1 MFALLLLLICLA
13 TFLQNKPVQFSY
25 GESTCT
31 NQLTFL
37 PGLNKLTNNDSSFAI
52 NNSDFIKIGNVRLFS
67 LKTCFLAKK
76 APSAGSV
83 SLSVSLF
90 GSFLAQ
96 KTYKLNVPQPP
107 TVQSSVLSQPIST
120 VEPLKMT
127 LSNKDAVFDYQ
138 LDTEDKTTACPANN
152 SAIYCNIAS
161 LQLLHGQKYDVKLVR
176 TFEKQKNATLID
188 KTISTVNPTT
198 IINSSISQ
206 GQIVYDKPNTFT
218 FDFDKDI
225 VKGDVKLE
233 KVDGDK
239 HTVVASQMTIDG
251 KQIKLTIQ
259 EDLGRG
265 STYEFTIDKV
275 ESKDSSTLLTPYV
288 LSFSASSGPSVSAVS
303 VDSFGIPQTKTL
315 VLTFDQTLSDD
326 QDITKFVSTSGV
338 STTISKTDNQVF
350 ISYAN
355 SPICTDIG
363 INVGPGLQ
371 SNYGVTQD
379 SSWSFTT
386 RTICHTVSTIGYS
399 VEGRPILAYTFGSGS
414 QTILYTGAIHG
425 NELSAKYLM
434 DAWIYELEL
443 NARSIPSDRKIVV
456 VPAINPDGV
465 AADRRSNSDNV
476 DLNRNFPTD
485 DWQTDIYS
493 VTNQLIPG
501 GGASP
506 LSEPETQALA
516 AFTIS
521 LQPRLT
527 MSFHSSASYAIGNQ
541 NGDSAALADTYG
553 QLTGYR
559 NMTGVGGAF
568 SYPIT
573 GTYDDWMR
581 ERCGLTSV
589 LVELSSSVNSEF
601 SRNKTALWTMAR
613 S

>member
-1 MFALLLLLICLA
+1 M
-13 TFLQNKPVQFSY
+13 QFSY
-25 GESTCT
+25 GENTCT
-31 NQLTFL
+31 YQLTFL
-37 PGLNKLTNNDSSFAI
+37 PGLNKLTNN
-52 NNSDFIKIGNVRLFS
+52 SDFTVSNSNYLRIGSIRLFS

-76 APSAGSV
+76 APLAGSAE
-83 SLSVSLF
+83 LSVSLF
-90 GSFLAQ
+90 GSLFAQ
-96 KTYKLNVPQPP
+96 KTYKLNIPQPP

-120 VEPLKMT
+120 IEPLKMA
-127 LSNKDAVFDYQ
+127 LSNKDIVFDYQ
-138 LDTEDKTTACPANN
+138 LETESKTTACPVNN
-152 SAIYCNIAS
+152 LAIYCDTAS
-161 LQLLHGQKYDVKLVR
+161 LHLSQGKKYDVKLVR

-188 KTISTVNPTT
+188 ETISTVDPTT
-198 IINSSISQ
+198 VINSSISQ
-206 GQIVYDKPNTFT
+206 EQIVYDKPRTFT
-218 FDFDKDI
+218 FDLDKDI

-239 HTVVASQMTIDG
+239 RTVVVSQTTIGG

-259 EDLGRG
+259 EDLERS

-275 ESKDSSTLLTPYV
+275 ESKDSSTLLTPYL
-288 LSFSASSGPSVSAVS
+288 LSFSTSNGPSVLAVN
-303 VDSFGIPQTKTL
+303 VDSFGISQTKTI
-315 VLTFDQTLSDD
+315 VLTFDQTLSND

-350 ISYAN
+350 ISYTNA
-355 SPICTDIG
+355 PICTDIG
-363 INVGPGLQ
+363 INVSPGIQ
-371 SNYGVTQD
+371 SNYGVIQN

-386 RTICHTVSTIGYS
+386 RTICHTISTIGYS
-399 VEGRPILAYTFGSGS
+399 VEGRPILAYIFGSGS

-434 DAWIYELEL
+434 NAWIDELEL
-443 NARSIPSDRKIVV
+443 NAHNIPSDKKIIV

-465 AADRRSNSDNV
+465 TANRRNNSNNV

-485 DWQTDIYS
+485 DWQSDIYS
-493 VTNQLIPG
+493 PTDQPIPGG

-506 LSEPETQALA
+506 LSEPESQAIA
-516 AFTIS
+516 AFTIL

-527 MSFHSSASYAIGNQ
+527 MSFHSAASYVIGNQ
-541 NGDSAALADTYG
+541 NGDSASLADTYAE
-553 QLTGYR
+553 LTGYK